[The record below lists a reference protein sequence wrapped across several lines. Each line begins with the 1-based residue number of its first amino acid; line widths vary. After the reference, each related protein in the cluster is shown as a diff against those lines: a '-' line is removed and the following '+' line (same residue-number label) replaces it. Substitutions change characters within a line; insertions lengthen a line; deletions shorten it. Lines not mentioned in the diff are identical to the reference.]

1 MSKAFVLLVGTLL
14 FTGIAAAQEATPVVV
29 EETASIRATAY
40 GTINVRSGPG
50 AQYEIVGQLEAEE
63 QISVDGRESD
73 EGGWLRVMMEDGIV
87 GWVASFAVLLD
98 GDAETLPIISE
109 ELPTPTG
116 DSVTMIAYGRVNIR
130 SGPGMEFNIVGQ
142 FDVDDTAQVTGRNN
156 TDNDW
161 LYIETDDLQGWVAYF
176 TVTIQGNPDNL
187 PLLVVDGTGEGLA
200 SPEEVVA
207 ARFNVRLRDE
217 PGTEGQTLVIVPF
230 TSNVMPLARTEDGLW
245 VYVLYQDVYGWGAAR
260 LFDLSPDRIESLPIY
275 TDQMPTPNP
284 ETTPNPD
291 AEG

>member
-14 FTGIAAAQEATPVVV
+14 FSSVAAAQEATPVMVQ
-29 EETASIRATAY
+29 ETAPITATAY

-50 AQYEIVGQLEAEE
+50 AQYEIVGQLDAEE
-63 QISVDGRESD
+63 QVSVDGRESE
-73 EGGWLRVMMEDGIV
+73 EGGWLRVMLDNGIV

-98 GDAETLPIISE
+98 GDTEVLPIISE
-109 ELPTPTG
+109 EPPTPEG
-116 DSVTMIAYGRVNIR
+116 EGVTMIAYGRVNIR

-142 FDVDDTAQVTGRNN
+142 FDVDDTALVTGRSNE
-156 TDNDW
+156 DNDW
-161 LYIETDDLQGWVAYF
+161 LYVETEDLQGWVAYF
-176 TVTIQGNPDNL
+176 TVTIQGNPDSL
-187 PLLVVDGTGEGLA
+187 PLLVVDGSGEGLA

-217 PGTEGQTLVIVPF
+217 PGTEGDTLIIVPF
-230 TSNVMPLARTEDGLW
+230 TSNVTPLARTDDGLW
-245 VYVLYQDVYGWGAAR
+245 TYVLYQDVYGWGAAR
-260 LFDLSPDRIESLPIY
+260 LFDLSPERIESLPIY
-275 TDQMPTPNP
+275 TDRMPTPNP